1 MIRIVVMF
9 FSVIAILL
17 GGLWLLQGLG
27 IVHLRPIL
35 CFADCAPL
43 QGPSVTWAVIGAI
56 MLAAG
61 GGGVAWSRRQNPNR
75 T

>member
-1 MIRIVVMF
+1 MIRIIALV

-35 CFADCAPL
+35 CFADCAQL
-43 QGPSVTWAVIGAI
+43 QGPSVTWAVIGAA

-61 GGGVAWSRRQNPNR
+61 GVGVAWSRRQNPD
-75 T
+75 

>member
-1 MIRIVVMF
+1 MKRIIVMF
-9 FSVIAILL
+9 FSFLAILL

-43 QGPSVTWAVIGAI
+43 QGPSVTWAVIGAV
-56 MLAAG
+56 MLAVGGAG
-61 GGGVAWSRRQNPNR
+61 IGWSRRHVPK
-75 T
+75 

>member
-1 MIRIVVMF
+1 MTRIIALF
-9 FSVIAILL
+9 FGVIAVSL

-43 QGPSVTWAVIGAI
+43 QGPSVAWAIIGSVT
-56 MLAAG
+56 LGVG
-61 GGGVAWSRRQNPNR
+61 GICIAWSRRRIPD
-75 T
+75 